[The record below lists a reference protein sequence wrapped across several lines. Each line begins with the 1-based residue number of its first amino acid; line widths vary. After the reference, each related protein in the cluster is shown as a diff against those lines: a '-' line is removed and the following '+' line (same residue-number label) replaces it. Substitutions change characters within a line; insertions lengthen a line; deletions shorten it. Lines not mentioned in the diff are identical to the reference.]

1 MQCGNIFEIRL
12 HEDCMI
18 GEVIVMDMDN
28 MTINDMT
35 QLTLSL
41 LMKTRI
47 MYQVRFYFFAYRNEC
62 GTFLHEKS

>member
-1 MQCGNIFEIRL
+1 
-12 HEDCMI
+12 MI